1 MVFNSSRRQLP
12 LLQQVGLIGAQMLRS
27 KLVRRLAEV
36 LGEPLDETQ
45 IVPDRRVGVI
55 TARVLPASWCVDGSQ
70 APPRSV
76 TV

>member
-1 MVFNSSRRQLP
+1 MVLNSSRRQLP

-45 IVPDRRVGVI
+45 IVPDRRVGI
-55 TARVLPASWCVDGSQ
+55 TYTGRKPTRR
-70 APPRSV
+70 PKP
-76 TV
+76 